1 MIETFPIPIEDLI
14 QDPSLT
20 ELDLEDQLNL
30 ETEDVDSADA
40 ARRKALFQNNFLLN
54 DAVLPENPIKIS
66 RAQLEVLYDKVKHF
80 PTNKKC
86 LTGLLIHFA
95 SKIESNKYIFYPL
108 FQPVFLRLNGY
119 HDPSQKYTYVPVYK
133 DKVFHFNG
141 IEFVECKKIQTP
153 FLDEE
158 LEWKN
163 NYKHK
168 AKIRHSTDLTQ
179 PFELFLDGTDSDGQL
194 FTFQLIYALMHDNGN
209 NYFYLRNSM
218 TEFLHDPL
226 ISLKHSLILSTDLIT
241 ANGNFANKYAN
252 RSHLCPPCA
261 EFAYTLQ
268 S

>member
-40 ARRKALFQNNFLLN
+40 ARRKALFQNNFLL
-54 DAVLPENPIKIS
+54 
-66 RAQLEVLYDKVKHF
+66 Y
-80 PTNKKC
+80 
-86 LTGLLIHFA
+86 FA

-168 AKIRHSTDLTQ
+168 AKIRHSTDLAQ

>member
-66 RAQLEVLYDKVKHF
+66 RAQLEVLYDKEKHF

-95 SKIESNKYIFYPL
+95 SKIESNKNIFYPL
-108 FQPVFLRLNGY
+108 FQPV
-119 HDPSQKYTYVPVYK
+119 
-133 DKVFHFNG
+133 
-141 IEFVECKKIQTP
+141 
-153 FLDEE
+153 
-158 LEWKN
+158 
-163 NYKHK
+163 
-168 AKIRHSTDLTQ
+168 
-179 PFELFLDGTDSDGQL
+179 
-194 FTFQLIYALMHDNGN
+194 
-209 NYFYLRNSM
+209 
-218 TEFLHDPL
+218 
-226 ISLKHSLILSTDLIT
+226 SLILSTDVIT